1 VLLIA
6 TWIGLIA
13 GFCDVGLLVMNTRF
27 IRRDFSRL
35 GGDFPWIVPSAVAF
49 LVLAPAA
56 LIALRARIRGTVPL
70 AVPVGL
76 LSLVGFLELSSRVRL
91 ELWASLIVSAG
102 LAIQLV
108 RFVRP
113 RGHEFLRLVRGTVG
127 LLVAILFATTLLTIG
142 GRIWS
147 EHRQRSA
154 LPPAPAG
161 AQNLLLIVWDT
172 VRAANTSLYGYHRA
186 TTPNL
191 ERLASRG
198 VRFDLAF
205 SASSWTLPSHAS
217 MFTGRWPH
225 ELGVDW
231 KAPMRD
237 GVPTLAEY
245 LASKGYDTA
254 GFVANLDYCSAETG
268 LARGF
273 AHYEDYPL
281 SLVDTFTR
289 HVALGRRIDVPSWAS
304 AVESFLEEHT
314 GRWYD
319 VLPLS
324 REHRKRADAING
336 AFLAWLGKRPAKGRP
351 FFAFLN
357 YNDAHTPYEVPDS
370 SIPGFGRRPSSASQR
385 RLLRA
390 FTGTDKT
397 KLSAKD
403 VQVAHDVYDDCILYM
418 DTQLGSLIDELRHR
432 GVLEHTL
439 LIVASDHGEHLGDHG
454 LFLHGGS
461 LYRQLV
467 QVPLLLVGHE
477 WIPAGRTVAR
487 PVSLCDIPATVID
500 LLGLGST
507 HPFAGQSVAS
517 SWRTRATERG
527 RSAADALLMETTKP
541 ELLMNGGREPA
552 ARGPMRAV
560 IVAGMHYI
568 QMADGTCEL
577 FNLKTDVVEQANL
590 ANNVFFRPVMIEV
603 QNLLDLMR
611 RRR

>member
-1 VLLIA
+1 
-6 TWIGLIA
+6 
-13 GFCDVGLLVMNTRF
+13 M
-27 IRRDFSRL
+27 
-35 GGDFPWIVPSAVAF
+35 
-49 LVLAPAA
+49 
-56 LIALRARIRGTVPL
+56 
-70 AVPVGL
+70 
-76 LSLVGFLELSSRVRL
+76 
-91 ELWASLIVSAG
+91 
-102 LAIQLV
+102 
-108 RFVRP
+108 
-113 RGHEFLRLVRGTVG
+113 
-127 LLVAILFATTLLTIG
+127 
-142 GRIWS
+142 
-147 EHRQRSA
+147 
-154 LPPAPAG
+154 
-161 AQNLLLIVWDT
+161 WDT
-172 VRAANTSLYGYHRA
+172 VRAANTSLYRYHRA

-191 ERLASRG
+191 ERLASRR
-198 VRFDLAF
+198 VRFELAF

-237 GVPTLAEY
+237 GVPTLAGY

-281 SLVDTFTR
+281 SLFDTLTR

-336 AFLAWLGKRPAKGRP
+336 AFLAWLGKRPANPRP

-357 YNDAHTPYEVPDS
+357 YNDAHTPYEVPDP
-370 SIPGFGRRPSSASQR
+370 SIPGFGLRPSSASQR

-403 VQVAHDVYDDCILYM
+403 VRIAHDVYDDCLFYM
-418 DTQLGSLIDELRHR
+418 DKQLGLLIDELRRR
-432 GVLEHTL
+432 GVLEDTL

-454 LFLHGGS
+454 LFIRGGS

-477 WIPAGRTVAR
+477 RIPAGRTVAQ

-500 LLGLGST
+500 LLGLGSP

-517 SWRTRATERG
+517 SWQPRG
-527 RSAADALLMETTKP
+527 TQRVHSVADALLMETTKP

-552 ARGPMRAV
+552 ARGPMTAV

-568 QMADGTCEL
+568 QMADGSYEL
-577 FNLKTDVVEQANL
+577 FNLQTDVEEQTNL
-590 ANNVFFRPVMIEV
+590 ANNFVFRPVILEV
-603 QNLLDLMR
+603 QNLLELMR